1 MPSCSQSFVRSARGV
16 LRHLSFLQSTEQPTM
31 LQGRYMAAPG
41 FAAPTLTWVDDVLHI
56 GSEVADALSSGTPV
70 VALESTIFSELGLP
84 QPANRECFERVQS
97 AVRAAGAVPALCG
110 VLDGRAV
117 VGANHEQAERL
128 FGGSTKLG
136 ARDLGPAVAAGLDV
150 GVTTVSAT
158 ATLAAAADIEVFAT
172 GGIGGVHRGADRS
185 GDVSAD
191 LEAMARHRV
200 VVVSSGVKSFLD
212 VALTFERLETL
223 GVAVLG
229 WRTDRFPAFYV
240 RDCGL
245 ELTSVVDDGQEAAAA
260 FRAAAVLGHPGG
272 MLVANPIPADA
283 ELDAAQVEAAIETA
297 EAAARRD
304 GVSGGDV
311 TPAVLT
317 ALVAATGGAAVA
329 ANVALAESNAAVAA
343 EIAAALA
350 QNPVVGRGAG
360 S

>member
-1 MPSCSQSFVRSARGV
+1 
-16 LRHLSFLQSTEQPTM
+16 
-31 LQGRYMAAPG
+31 MAAILRLG
-41 FAAPTLTWVDDVLHI
+41 D
-56 GSEVADALSSGTPV
+56 EVAAALSSGTPV
-70 VALESTIFSELGLP
+70 VALESTIFSQLGLP
-84 QPANRECFERVQS
+84 EPANRECFERVEA
-97 AVRAAGAVPALCG
+97 AVRAGGAVPALCG
-110 VLDGRAV
+110 VLDGQAV
-117 VGANHEQAERL
+117 VGAGDDQGERL
-128 FGGSTKLG
+128 FGGSAKLG

-158 ATLAAAADIEVFAT
+158 VTLAAAAGIEVFAT

-212 VALTFERLETL
+212 VSLTFERLETL

-229 WRTDRFPAFYV
+229 WRTDRFPSFYV
-240 RDCGL
+240 RDGGPQLSSIVGRGC
-245 ELTSVVDDGQEAAAA
+245 EVAAAA
-260 FRAAAVLGHPGG
+260 RAAAALGHPGG
-272 MLVANPIPADA
+272 ILVANPIPPEA
-283 ELDAAQVEAAIETA
+283 ELDRAVVAEAVAGA

-317 ALVAATGGAAVA
+317 ALSEATGGAVVA
-329 ANVALAESNAAVAA
+329 ANIALAESNAAVAA

-350 QNPVVGRGAG
+350 QIR
-360 S
+360 

>member
-1 MPSCSQSFVRSARGV
+1 MVEA
-16 LRHLSFLQSTEQPTM
+16 
-31 LQGRYMAAPG
+31 
-41 FAAPTLTWVDDVLHI
+41 LHI
-56 GSEVADALSSGTPV
+56 GSEVRAAVASGAPV

-84 QPANRECFERVQS
+84 QPANRECFERVQA
-97 AVRAAGAVPALCG
+97 AVRSSGAVPALCG

-117 VGANHEQAERL
+117 AGANQDQAERL
-128 FGGSTKLG
+128 FGGSVKLG

-158 ATLAAAADIEVFAT
+158 VTLAAAAGIEVFAT

-191 LEAMARHRV
+191 LEALARHRAM
-200 VVVSSGVKSFLD
+200 VVSSGVKSFLD
-212 VALTFERLETL
+212 VPLTFERLETL

-240 RDCGL
+240 RDGGL
-245 ELTSVVDDGQEAAAA
+245 ELTTVVDDGQEAAAA
-260 FRAAAVLGHPGG
+260 FRAAGALGHPGG

-283 ELDAAQVEAAIETA
+283 ELDAAQVAEAAASA

-311 TPAVLT
+311 TPAVLN
-317 ALVAATGGAAVA
+317 ALAAATGGAAVQ
-329 ANVALAESNAAVAA
+329 ANIALAASNAAVAA
-343 EIAAALA
+343 EIAVALA
-350 QNPVVGRGAG
+350 EDPASAQGAG
-360 S
+360 P

>member
-1 MPSCSQSFVRSARGV
+1 M
-16 LRHLSFLQSTEQPTM
+16 
-31 LQGRYMAAPG
+31 
-41 FAAPTLTWVDDVLHI
+41 
-56 GSEVADALSSGTPV
+56 
-70 VALESTIFSELGLP
+70 VALESTIFSGLGLP
-84 QPANRECFERVQS
+84 EPVNRECFQLVQA
-97 AVRAAGAVPALCG
+97 AVRAGGAVPALCG

-117 VGANHEQAERL
+117 VGADRTQAERL
-128 FGGSTKLG
+128 FGGCVKLG
-136 ARDLGPAVAAGLDV
+136 ARDLAPAVAGGLDV

-158 ATLAAAADIEVFAT
+158 VTLAAAAGIEVFAT

-200 VVVSSGVKSFLD
+200 VVVSSGVKAFLD
-212 VALTFERLETL
+212 VSLTFERLETL

-229 WRTDRFPAFYV
+229 WCTDRFPAFYV
-240 RDCGL
+240 RDGGP
-245 ELTSVVDDGQEAAAA
+245 ELTSIVHDGHEVAAA
-260 FRAAAVLGHPGG
+260 FRAAGALGHPGG
-272 MLVANPIPADA
+272 ILVANPIPASA
-283 ELDAAQVEAAIETA
+283 ELDVAQVEEAVEVA

-317 ALVAATGGAAVA
+317 ALAEVTGGAVVQ
-329 ANVALAESNAAVAA
+329 ANIVLAESNAAAAA

-350 QNPVVGRGAG
+350 QYPAVGEGAD

>member
-1 MPSCSQSFVRSARGV
+1 M
-16 LRHLSFLQSTEQPTM
+16 
-31 LQGRYMAAPG
+31 
-41 FAAPTLTWVDDVLHI
+41 
-56 GSEVADALSSGTPV
+56 
-70 VALESTIFSELGLP
+70 VALESTIFSQLGLP
-84 QPANRECFERVQS
+84 EPANRRCFQS
-97 AVRAAGAVPALCG
+97 VEAAVRAGGAVPALCG
-110 VLDGRAV
+110 VLDGQAV
-117 VGANHEQAERL
+117 VGAGDDQGERL
-128 FGGSTKLG
+128 FGGSVKLG
-136 ARDLGPAVAAGLDV
+136 ARDLGPAVAAGLRV

-158 ATLAAAADIEVFAT
+158 VMLAAAAGIEVFAT

-240 RDCGL
+240 RDGGP
-245 ELTSVVDDGQEAAAA
+245 ELSSIVRGGREVAAA
-260 FRAAAVLGHPGG
+260 FRAASALGHPGG
-272 MLVANPIPADA
+272 ILVANPIPPEA
-283 ELDAAQVEAAIETA
+283 ELDRDVVAEVVADA

-317 ALVAATGGAAVA
+317 ALAEATGGAVVA
-329 ANVALAESNAAVAA
+329 ANIALAESNAAVAA

-350 QNPVVGRGAG
+350 QIR
-360 S
+360 

>member
-1 MPSCSQSFVRSARGV
+1 MDEA
-16 LRHLSFLQSTEQPTM
+16 
-31 LQGRYMAAPG
+31 
-41 FAAPTLTWVDDVLHI
+41 LHI
-56 GSEVADALSSGTPV
+56 GSEVAAALSAGAPV
-70 VALESTIFSELGLP
+70 VALESTIFSTLGLP
-84 QPANRECFERVQS
+84 QPANRECFERVQA

-117 VGANHEQAERL
+117 VGASQDQAERL

-136 ARDLGPAVAAGLDV
+136 ARDLGPAVAGGLEV

-158 ATLAAAADIEVFAT
+158 VTLAEAAGIEVFAT
-172 GGIGGVHRGADRS
+172 GGIGGVHRGADRT

-191 LEAMARHRV
+191 LEALARHRV

-229 WRTDRFPAFYV
+229 WRTDRLPAFYV

-245 ELTSVVDDGQEAAAA
+245 ELTSLVDDGGEVAAA
-260 FRAAAVLGHPGG
+260 FRAAAALGHPGG
-272 MLVANPIPADA
+272 LLVANPIPTSA
-283 ELDAAQVEAAIETA
+283 ELDAARVAEAVETA

-304 GVSGGDV
+304 GVSGGDI
-311 TPAVLT
+311 TPAVLA
-317 ALVAATGGAAVA
+317 ALAEATGGAAVQ
-329 ANVALAESNAAVAA
+329 ANIALAESNAAVAA
-343 EIAAALA
+343 EIAVALTQDPA
-350 QNPVVGRGAG
+350 PARGAG

>member
-1 MPSCSQSFVRSARGV
+1 MDGV
-16 LRHLSFLQSTEQPTM
+16 LR
-31 LQGRYMAAPG
+31 
-41 FAAPTLTWVDDVLHI
+41 I
-56 GSEVADALSSGTPV
+56 GAEVAAALSSGAPV

-84 QPANRECFERVQS
+84 QPANRECFDRMQA
-97 AVRAAGAVPALCG
+97 AVRSSGAVPALCG
-110 VLDGRAV
+110 VLDGQAV
-117 VGANHEQAERL
+117 VGANQDQAERL

-158 ATLAAAADIEVFAT
+158 VTLAAAAGIEVFAT

-200 VVVSSGVKSFLD
+200 IVVSSGVKSFLD

-240 RDCGL
+240 RDGGPV
-245 ELTSVVDDGQEAAAA
+245 LTSIVNNGQEVATA
-260 FRAAAVLGHPGG
+260 FRAAGALGHPGG
-272 MLVANPIPADA
+272 VLVANPIPASA
-283 ELDAAQVEAAIETA
+283 ELDAAEVDEAVEVA

-317 ALVAATGGAAVA
+317 ALAAATGGAAVQ
-329 ANVALAESNAAVAA
+329 ANIALAESNAAVAA
-343 EIAAALA
+343 EIAVALTEDPASA
-350 QNPVVGRGAG
+350 QGA
-360 S
+360 SP

>member
-1 MPSCSQSFVRSARGV
+1 MGAWSYARSVAAI
-16 LRHLSFLQSTEQPTM
+16 LRL
-31 LQGRYMAAPG
+31 G
-41 FAAPTLTWVDDVLHI
+41 D
-56 GSEVADALSSGTPV
+56 EVAAALSSGTPV
-70 VALESTIFSELGLP
+70 VALESTIFSQLGLP
-84 QPANRECFERVQS
+84 EPANRECFQRVEA
-97 AVRAAGAVPALCG
+97 AVRAGGAVPALCG

-117 VGANHEQAERL
+117 VGADRAEAERL
-128 FGGSTKLG
+128 FGGSVKVG
-136 ARDLGPAVAAGLDV
+136 ARDLGPAVAAGLEV

-158 ATLAAAADIEVFAT
+158 VTLAAAAGIEVFAT

-212 VALTFERLETL
+212 ASLTFERLETL

-229 WRTDRFPAFYV
+229 WRTDRFPAFYL
-240 RDCGL
+240 RDGGP
-245 ELTSVVDDGQEAAAA
+245 ELSSIVGGGCEVAAALRAAAA
-260 FRAAAVLGHPGG
+260 LGHPGG
-272 MLVANPIPADA
+272 ILVANPIPPEA
-283 ELDAAQVEAAIETA
+283 ELDRAVVAEAVADA

-317 ALVAATGGAAVA
+317 ALSEATGGAVVA
-329 ANVALAESNAAVAA
+329 ANIALAESNAAVAA

-350 QNPVVGRGAG
+350 QYPADGRGADL
-360 S
+360 

>member
-1 MPSCSQSFVRSARGV
+1 MPVRLVRPGRTLGGV
-16 LRHLSFLQSTEQPTM
+16 TEILRVGHETAGALAS
-31 LQGRYMAAPG
+31 GR
-41 FAAPTLTWVDDVLHI
+41 
-56 GSEVADALSSGTPV
+56 PV

-84 QPANRECFERVQS
+84 EPANRECFERVQA
-97 AVRAAGAVPALCG
+97 AVRTVGAVPALCG

-117 VGANHEQAERL
+117 VGADQDQAERL

-136 ARDLGPAVAAGLDV
+136 ARDLGPAVADGLDV

-158 ATLAAAADIEVFAT
+158 VTLAAVAGVEVFAT

-200 VVVSSGVKSFLD
+200 LVVSSGVKAFLD
-212 VALTFERLETL
+212 VPLTFERLETL

-240 RDCGL
+240 RDGGP
-245 ELTSVVDDGQEAAAA
+245 ELTTVANNNQEVAAA
-260 FRAAAVLGHPGG
+260 FRAAGALGHPAG
-272 MLVANPIPADA
+272 MLVVNPIPAWA
-283 ELDAAQVEAAIETA
+283 ELDAAGVSEAVEAA

-311 TPAVLT
+311 TPAILT
-317 ALVAATGGAAVA
+317 AVAAATGGAAVP
-329 ANVALAESNAAVAA
+329 ANIALAESNAAVAA
-343 EIAAALA
+343 EIAVALA
-350 QNPVVGRGAG
+350 QYPAQKPSR
-360 S
+360 